1 MMKPT
6 MALTRIATAILLFIG
21 VLASAQF
28 QPPLEADSPEEFD
41 HYLTVE
47 AASDAA
53 KLLPSTTAFRDRWP
67 QSKLLPRVW
76 ELRYFALQE
85 LGDAKAARAAAEE
98 ALRLAPGN
106 LTVRAALAVQLASED
121 IKLAEQEAGT
131 VIDELDRTKI
141 RRAVPL
147 AKYQQTADALR
158 AQAHTALGLVR
169 YRQGDTEAALREL
182 ESAAKLGPSAAL
194 SLRLGRLYASL
205 GRDAEARERLTEA
218 AKARDAAT
226 AELARAALRALR

>member
-1 MMKPT
+1 
-6 MALTRIATAILLFIG
+6 MALTQKATAILLFIG
-21 VLASAQF
+21 VLAWAQF

-53 KLLPSTTAFRDRWP
+53 KLLSTTTAFRDRWP
-67 QSKLLPRVW
+67 ESKLLPRVW

-121 IKLAEQEAGT
+121 IQLAEQEAGT
-131 VIDELDRTKI
+131 VIDELKRTKV

-147 AKYQQTADALR
+147 AKYQQTVDALR

-169 YRQGDTEAALREL
+169 YRQGDTAAALREL
-182 ESAAKLGPSAAL
+182 ETAARLGPSAAL

-205 GRDAEARERLTEA
+205 GRDADARERLTEA

-226 AELARAALRALR
+226 AELARAALRSLR